1 MIRAPSVTLA
11 ASCARPAVFKKSSL
25 ICARSVASAAGESAA
40 VAKAEA
46 EAETSWVHN
55 TQRNMFSNS
64 ESPSEALPS
73 VCAANGCGGGFC
85 T

>member
-11 ASCARPAVFKKSSL
+11 ASCARPAVFKNSSL
-25 ICARSVASAAGESAA
+25 ICARFVVTAAGESAA

-46 EAETSWVHN
+46 EAEWCWVHCTIFLN
-55 TQRNMFSNS
+55 A
-64 ESPSEALPS
+64 ESPSKTLPS
-73 VCAANGCGGGFC
+73 VCAANGCGEGFC